1 MKWTPVLELGSE
13 GGCIVL
19 EGRQDAR
26 GPWFFRFRTNEA
38 AIEELCFSE
47 TYAWKAAPRTPEAV
61 KGLDTALEK
70 LGERYEGWA
79 DLYPV
84 YVRPK
89 FAAQICSMALSRST
103 YSTFQWQEI
112 ADNLYFMSDP
122 IASVQ
127 SFEKALYCLRNEGSL
142 SATDIKMLTAQYRAR
157 HSTITATELAKAA
170 GFSHYS
176 AANIHYGKLAHRI
189 ADRLGFNPPKG
200 GSDGR
205 ALYWT
210 ALSYSESKPAGE
222 FRFIMRP
229 ELAKALKAC
238 GIIKP
243 LQNRVLPTGEIVAAS
258 SVGTLM
264 GNRGASAKLHTK
276 DKLLKSQYN
285 PRQVDWK
292 FCVLE
297 AKDGSGNCIQRELMS
312 SKSYTELFFLDEAT
326 AFAAGHR
333 PCTCQGRKF
342 YEFIERWVLM
352 NGKEYGVSGGIKN
365 IDRIIAEE
373 RLDSDGNKVTYAA
386 VVDGL
391 PDGTM
396 VEHYAKIYLVWGGS
410 LREWSLGGY
419 VAAISRPK
427 GQQVRVLTP
436 RSVVNCFGAEYRPEV
451 HPTAKTFVPASEQTL

>member
-26 GPWFFRFRTNEA
+26 GPWFFKFRADER
-38 AIEELCFSE
+38 AIEEDCFS
-47 TYAWKAAPRTPEAV
+47 KAAEGPAEPRASEEV
-61 KGLDTALEK
+61 KGLDAALER
-70 LGERYEGWA
+70 LGDRYLGWA

-84 YVRPK
+84 FVHRQ
-89 FAAQICSMALSRST
+89 FSAQICRTALPRST
-103 YSTFQWQEI
+103 YSTFRWQEI
-112 ADNLYFMSDP
+112 ADSLYFMASP
-122 IASVQ
+122 IASAQ
-127 SFEKALYCLRNEGSL
+127 EFEKALYGLCDNGGL
-142 SATDIKMLTAQYRAR
+142 SDTDIKMLTAQYRAR
-157 HSTITATELAKAA
+157 HSTITATALAKAA
-170 GFSHYS
+170 GFSHYG
-176 AANIHYGKLAHRI
+176 AANIHYGKLAHRL
-189 ADRLGFNPPKG
+189 ADRLGFKPPT
-200 GSDGR
+200 GSNGR
-205 ALYWT
+205 VLYWT
-210 ALSYSESKPAGE
+210 TLSYCESESSGE

-229 ELAKALKAC
+229 ELAQALKML

-243 LQNRVLPTGEIVAAS
+243 LQNKVLPTGEIVAAS
-258 SVGTLM
+258 SVGMLM

-292 FCVLE
+292 FCTLK
-297 AKDGSGNCIQRELMS
+297 AKDGAGNDIQRELMS

-342 YEFIERWVLM
+342 YEFIERWVLK
-352 NGKEYGVSGGIKN
+352 NGKEHGVSGKYIRD
-365 IDRIIAEE
+365 IDSVITKERI
-373 RLDSDGNKVTYAA
+373 DSDGNKVTYAA

-396 VEHYAKIYLVWGGS
+396 VEYDRKTYLVWGG
-410 LREWSLGGY
+410 LLLEWSLGGY
-419 VAAISRPK
+419 VAAIPRPK

-436 RSVVNCFGAEYRPEV
+436 RSIVNCFGAEYRPEV
-451 HPTAKTFVPASEQTL
+451 HPTAGDLTVD